1 MVAYLLKLGA
11 NPNIGSNVGSFS
23 TAKRL
28 QMSPKSGSILRGAVR
43 IGNLESI
50 DLLVSYGAE
59 IANAGLMHPATI
71 CGKASVMA
79 RVLELGANIDEKDD
93 MLKTGYPT
101 YGTPLLRAIKTR
113 DSNAVRFLLER
124 GANVFQPGYDGWTP
138 LQVVRMECCCGGLS
152 LPVCRIHGMEILPE
166 MAQLIETAV
175 KKEGEQHQAE

>member
-11 NPNIGSNVGSFS
+11 NPNIGPKVDSFG
-23 TAKRL
+23 AAEML
-28 QMSPKSGSILRGAVR
+28 HMSPNSGSILRGAVR

-50 DLLVSYGAE
+50 NLLISYGAE
-59 IANAGLMHPATI
+59 ITNASLMHPATI
-71 CGKASVMA
+71 CGKTSVMA

-113 DSNAVRFLLER
+113 DTNAVRFLLER
-124 GANVFQPGYDGWTP
+124 GASVFQPGYDGWTP
-138 LQVVRMECCCGGLS
+138 LQVVRMECCGGLS
-152 LPVCRIHGMEILPE
+152 LPVCRIHGMDILPE

-175 KKEGEQHQAE
+175 KKEGEQHQVE